1 MPRTPNDRRLTPLET
16 LIMNALWE
24 EFPAAVR
31 QIQERLMRVKPM
43 AYNTVLTMMRI
54 LREKG
59 FLTSE
64 REGRADLYRPAV
76 ARQDVAQR
84 SLADVMSAFFA
95 GSAQSLVSQLLDAG
109 SLSDEDLAAIP
120 KDVDRALKKRQ
131 KGGG

>member
-1 MPRTPNDRRLTPLET
+1 M
-16 LIMNALWE
+16 
-24 EFPAAVR
+24 
-31 QIQERLMRVKPM
+31 
-43 AYNTVLTMMRI
+43 
-54 LREKG
+54 
-59 FLTSE
+59 
-64 REGRADLYRPAV
+64 
-76 ARQDVAQR
+76 AQR

>member
-1 MPRTPNDRRLTPLET
+1 MPRTPNDRRLTTLET

-24 EFPAAVR
+24 ESPAAVR

-64 REGRADLYRPAV
+64 REVTCSLETGR
-76 ARQDVAQR
+76 
-84 SLADVMSAFFA
+84 
-95 GSAQSLVSQLLDAG
+95 
-109 SLSDEDLAAIP
+109 LS
-120 KDVDRALKKRQ
+120 
-131 KGGG
+131 